1 MGNVNAPSLGTNGPV
16 TSLTNNP
23 ARVVVVETVGYY
35 LYGVYVFASMI
46 VLLNLLIAVMSNT
59 FNEVQVGILISNRI
73 LLSKTPGR
81 CSSILS
87 SCLTC

>member
-1 MGNVNAPSLGTNGPV
+1 MGNVDTPSLTDNGPV

-23 ARVVVVETVGYY
+23 KRAFAVEAVGYY

-59 FNEVQVGILISNRI
+59 FNEVQVSQ
-73 LLSKTPGR
+73 
-81 CSSILS
+81 CSPS
-87 SCLTC
+87 

>member
-1 MGNVNAPSLGTNGPV
+1 MGNVNAPSLGSNGPV

-23 ARVVVVETVGYY
+23 ARIVVVETVGYY

-59 FNEVQVGILISNRI
+59 FNEVQVGVPLSYRV
-73 LLSKTPGR
+73 LLSKTSR
-81 CSSILS
+81 
-87 SCLTC
+87 